1 MATRGDSGQ
10 LFALLREA
18 SHSDA
23 RVGETFVLFSVLSII
38 GGLGLFGLTET
49 FRFDAGAFW
58 TYRTIAGGLVGYG
71 LPALLYGIAVATSD
85 DEGEDEFENRRAT
98 DVGVVGVLLA
108 ALAVIAFFLTYPE
121 QWHGAG
127 ALAYVAPTLAVYALG
142 VLLCSVAAG
151 GAALAGRGGTEGGQ
165 SNRLGETLVL
175 FSVLSVVGGVGL
187 FVLTETFRFDAGA
200 FWTYRTIAGGLVGY
214 GLPALLYGIA
224 VATSDDEG
232 EDEFENRRATDVG
245 VVGVL
250 LAALAVIA
258 FFLTYPEQWHGGG
271 AVSTVAPTLAVY
283 ALGVLL
289 CTSAAGG
296 TVLADRDAGADDGTA
311 AAGHDA
317 TEDRD
322 DGTVPTHPDADEETG
337 FIWGSPPES

>member
-10 LFALLREA
+10 LFVLLREA

-108 ALAVIAFFLTYPE
+108 ALAVIAFFVTYPE

-127 ALAYVAPTLAVYALG
+127 ALAYVAPTLTVYALG

-151 GAALAGRGGTEGGQ
+151 GAALAGRDGTEGGQ

-200 FWTYRTIAGGLVGY
+200 FWTYRTLAGGLVGY
-214 GLPALLYGIA
+214 GLPASLYGVVVTRDGGA
-224 VATSDDEG
+224 ART
-232 EDEFENRRATDVG
+232 ADVG
-245 VVGVL
+245 MAGVV
-250 LAALAVIA
+250 LAAFAGIA

-271 AVSTVAPTLAVY
+271 AVSTVAPTLAIY

-296 TVLADRDAGADDGTA
+296 TVLADRDAVADDGTA